1 MKIKKA
7 VIPVAGK
14 GTRFLPV
21 TKEIPKEMIPIL
33 NKPMI
38 SLVVEEAIASGITE
52 IIFVT
57 ARGKESIA
65 DYFDR
70 NQALENFLELADKK
84 TQANEVREIGEKV
97 EIFTVRQK
105 EQLGLGHAIKCAES
119 LVGDEPFVV
128 LLGDDL
134 MENSYPATK
143 QLIDVH
149 EQKKGSAV
157 IGLIRVPQEETSKY
171 GIIDGIDLGDDLYEL
186 KSMVEKPN
194 PADAPSDLAVPGRYV
209 FTPEIFKYLDK
220 IEKGKGGEYQ
230 LTDAIRLMAEEK
242 KVFGKTM
249 IGQRFDTGSMEG
261 YLEATVAFSMRDKN
275 LKEALLNAVEKYK

>member
-57 ARGKESIA
+57 ARGKESIS

-70 NQALENFLELADKK
+70 NHSLERFLELADKK
-84 TQANEVREIGEKV
+84 DQESQVRELGEKV

-119 LVGDEPFVV
+119 LVGNEPFVV

-149 EQKKGSAV
+149 NEKNGAGV
-157 IGLIRVPQEETSKY
+157 IGLIEVPKEETSKY
-171 GIIDGIDLGDDLYEL
+171 GIIDGIKISDDLYEL
-186 KSMVEKPN
+186 KSMVEKPS
-194 PADAPSDLAVPGRYV
+194 PKDAPSNLAVPGRYV
-209 FTPEIFKYLDK
+209 FTPDIFKYLDK

-230 LTDAIRLMAEEK
+230 LTDAIKLMAEEK
-242 KVFGKTM
+242 KVYGKTM
-249 IGQRFDTGSMEG
+249 EGQRFDTGSMEG

-275 LKEALLNAVEKYK
+275 LKEALLKAVEKYK